1 MNLKTEYYFKVLILP
16 KFIYR
21 VNTTLVKIKQIFKK
35 IWSNLFCSLYA
46 IQKIEKS
53 QKNVSGGRNTP

>member
-1 MNLKTEYYFKVLILP
+1 MLMNLKTEYYFKVLILP

-53 QKNVSGGRNTP
+53 